1 MTYPRNVSKDFNLLD
16 LALSWV
22 WKKNKKNLYWT
33 IPEHTILLVKK
44 SSSSGQFLDEESNE
58 SELEVLNNIKA
69 QNGKNKKKGRKK
81 ENKNWKG
88 KDITFY
94 LWWHLLFSLSSHVLV
109 VRNKIKL
116 VGINRSLI
124 K

>member
-94 LWWHLLFSLSSHVLV
+94 LW
-109 VRNKIKL
+109 
-116 VGINRSLI
+116 
-124 K
+124 

>member
-22 WKKNKKNLYWT
+22 WKKKQKEPLLNNTWT
-33 IPEHTILLVKK
+33 YHLLVKK

-109 VRNKIKL
+109 VRNKKKL